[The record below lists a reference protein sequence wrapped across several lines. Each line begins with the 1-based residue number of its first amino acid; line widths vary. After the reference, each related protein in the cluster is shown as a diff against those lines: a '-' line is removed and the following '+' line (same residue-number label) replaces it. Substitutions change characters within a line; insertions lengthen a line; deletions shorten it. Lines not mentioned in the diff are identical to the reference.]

1 MAEPYLKES
10 STSTELQHEVGRL
23 NQRLDFIAA
32 KLEKAKIK
40 DIIENYT
47 NPKRLILSN
56 FMAGL
61 SRGLGLSIGTFIVL
75 GLLGWILSLFVNLP
89 MIGDY
94 IKELQDYIQL
104 QP

>member
-1 MAEPYLKES
+1 MAEPYLNETN
-10 STSTELQHEVGRL
+10 TSTELQHEVGRL
-23 NQRLDFIAA
+23 NKRFDFIAD

-47 NPKRLILSN
+47 NPKRLIISN
-56 FMAGL
+56 FIAGL
-61 SRGLGLSIGTFIVL
+61 SRGLGLTIGTFIVL
-75 GLLGWILSLFVNLP
+75 GLLAWILILFVNLP

-94 IKELQDYIQL
+94 IKELQEYIQL